1 MITPFRRRSAP
12 RHREDPAASPP
23 ADAPETTVGDYG
35 APDQPSPGTVQELP
49 AENASGETDSTEEA
63 VVDGEEPT
71 ATDARP
77 RRYLR
82 AVVFLVLPLVGLG
95 IAAGAGYLK
104 YQATSMHEAQAAA
117 ADTIRAASD
126 TTVKM
131 LSYRPD
137 TVERD
142 LGAAQDLLTGNLRK
156 DYTSLTHDV
165 VIPGAKQKQIS
176 AVATVPAA
184 ASVSTTADH
193 AVVLVFVNQTVI
205 IGADP
210 PANSTSSV
218 RVTLQK
224 QDDRWLVSSFDPI

>member
-1 MITPFRRRSAP
+1 MITPFRRRFTS
-12 RHREDPAASPP
+12 RHRADPAASPP
-23 ADAPETTVGDYG
+23 DDAPETTVGAD
-35 APDQPSPGTVQELP
+35 PDQPSPGTAEEIP
-49 AENASGETDSTEEA
+49 AENGSGEANSPEEA
-63 VVDGEEPT
+63 TV
-71 ATDARP
+71 ARP

-82 AVVFLVLPLVGLG
+82 AVVFLVLPLVALG

-117 ADTIRAASD
+117 ADTIQAASD

-142 LGAAQDLLTGNLRK
+142 LGAARDLLTGNLRN

-184 ASVSTTADH
+184 ASVSTTADR

-205 IGADP
+205 IGSNP

-224 QDDRWLVSSFDPI
+224 QDNRWLVSSFDPI

>member
-1 MITPFRRRSAP
+1 MEPTPDPTPEAAP
-12 RHREDPAASPP
+12 GDDHAPDPPPTTVEDIQA
-23 ADAPETTVGDYG
+23 ETTTGDRH
-35 APDQPSPGTVQELP
+35 L
-49 AENASGETDSTEEA
+49 TDEP
-63 VVDGEEPT
+63 VVDGEPP
-71 ATDARP
+71 AAPVHRP

-82 AVVFLVLPLVGLG
+82 ALVFVVLPFVALA
-95 IAAGAGYLK
+95 ITAGAGYLK
-104 YQATSMHEAQAAA
+104 YQATTMRLSQAAA
-117 ADTIRAASD
+117 ADTIHAASD

-142 LGAAQDLLTGNLRK
+142 LGAARDLLTGNLRN

-205 IGADP
+205 IGSDP

-224 QDDRWLVSSFDPI
+224 EDNRWLVSSFDPI